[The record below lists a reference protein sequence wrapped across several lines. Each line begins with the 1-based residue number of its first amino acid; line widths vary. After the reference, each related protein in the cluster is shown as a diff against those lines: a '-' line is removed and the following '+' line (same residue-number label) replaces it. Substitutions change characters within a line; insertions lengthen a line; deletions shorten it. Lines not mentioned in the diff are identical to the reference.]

1 VGKAAALRESAIA
14 KFKEADQLVTGDEGP
29 KPEDQEHFDKV
40 YAEGMDLMKQ
50 YQDQS
55 KVEGNVLQIREILSD
70 VGGAVKGTG
79 PVPFQTVTIERDR
92 HEAKSLGHAFAES
105 NEYKELVASG
115 NLQSDRSSFRSQPF
129 QAKAATD
136 VLRTNSTTS
145 AGGLV
150 TPDYI
155 AGVQPLNQRP
165 LTVRA
170 LFGQGTTNSDTISY
184 AQQTA
189 FDNAA
194 ATVAQ
199 ATNTST
205 GAKPQSS
212 IGWQRQ
218 TSAVETIATWMA
230 ATRQTLAD
238 AGQIRALI
246 DNQLT
251 LMLQLEEEDQL
262 LNGNGTSP
270 NLSGIYDQTGVQ
282 TLNLTGATS
291 NADPNIDGM
300 RTAIRLV
307 ATGTSRLRA
316 DAVAMNPVDS
326 AEFDL
331 SNDNNGQYRLGGPF
345 GTSVGGDP
353 APIWGLRRVESEAI
367 TAGKA
372 LVGAFRAGATV
383 LERQGITILTADQH
397 ADFFIRNLIV
407 VLAEE
412 RLGFPVYFPT
422 AFVDVTLASWAF
434 LS

>member
-40 YAEGMDLMKQ
+40 YAEGTDLMKQ

-55 KVEGNVLQIREILSD
+55 KVEGNVLQVREILSD

-270 NLSGIYDQTGVQ
+270 NLSGIYDQTIQ
-282 TLNLTGATS
+282 TLSLAAATS
-291 NADPNIDGM
+291 RADPNIDGI
-300 RTAIRLV
+300 RTAMRLV
-307 ATGTSRLRA
+307 RTGTSRLA
-316 DAVAMNPVDS
+316 PDAVVMNPVDS
-326 AEFDL
+326 AEFDM
-331 SNDNNGQYRLGGPF
+331 SNDDNGQYRLGNPF
-345 GTSVGGDP
+345 TASVDGNP
-353 APIWGLRRVESEAI
+353 LPIWGLRRVESEAI

-383 LERQGITILTADQH
+383 LERQGVTILTADQH